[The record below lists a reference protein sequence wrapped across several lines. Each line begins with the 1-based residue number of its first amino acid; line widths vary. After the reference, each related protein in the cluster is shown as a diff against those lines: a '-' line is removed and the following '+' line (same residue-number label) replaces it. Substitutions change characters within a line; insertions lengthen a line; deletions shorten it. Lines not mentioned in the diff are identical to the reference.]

1 MGIIIKKYL
10 SPYIE
15 ENTYIVTDEATGASA
30 VIDPGILNKE
40 IVDYLADKGID
51 YILLTHAHGDHIKD
65 IMKYKAKYPDA
76 SVAVGCN
83 EKDFLEDSSKNGSVN
98 MPFGPISLKADILT
112 DNSTELSLGESVIS
126 FISTPGHTPGSQCI
140 RICDSLFSGDTLFF
154 MSVGATHFPGGDWE
168 QLKKSISETL
178 FALPDEVT
186 VYPGHGPETLIGYEK
201 RANPFV

>member
-1 MGIIIKKYL
+1 MGIKIRKFL

-15 ENTYIVTDEATGASA
+15 ENTYIVTDEATGSSA
-30 VIDPGILNKE
+30 VIDPGILNQE
-40 IVDYLADKGID
+40 IIDYLGERGLD

-65 IMKYKAKYPDA
+65 IMKYKAEYPDA
-76 SVAVGCN
+76 SVAAGAD

-112 DNSTELSLGESVIS
+112 NNSTELSLGESVIS

-140 RICDSLFSGDTLFF
+140 RIGDSLFSGDTLFF
-154 MSVGATHFPGGDWE
+154 MSVGATHFPGGNWD

-178 FALPDEVT
+178 FALPDEIR
-186 VYPGHGPETLIGYEK
+186 VYPGHGPETSIGYEK